1 MFIWSYYSVYSH
13 YRTRQLVWSPGLVV
27 TTTSRRFLQTALV
40 TSPPAC
46 NLQDGGVC
54 VDSGSAYTMK
64 LQAIWL
70 TSAFQSRLHMVVNSC
85 VPRRPEF
92 LWSRTRTSTGR
103 LQWTAYME
111 QLIGLPAALRSP
123 DLSLCS
129 FKRQLKFYLFPHW
142 RCQVPEQPSDA
153 IGIQRIW
160 RRIINRQTIP
170 RRFNYTCIGF
180 HCPTRLNS
188 TRLNESMTTT

>member
-1 MFIWSYYSVYSH
+1 MLTFSPGLYRLPTGLLQLSSGWCRGCLSEATTCSH

-46 NLQDGGVC
+46 NLQDGSVC

-129 FKRQLKFYLFPHW
+129 FKRQLKFYLFPH
-142 RCQVPEQPSDA
+142 
-153 IGIQRIW
+153 
-160 RRIINRQTIP
+160 
-170 RRFNYTCIGF
+170 
-180 HCPTRLNS
+180 
-188 TRLNESMTTT
+188 